1 MKYCKWGSVTGVI
14 GGEGGENGAM
24 EAAVNLAPANAKALL
39 NVALAHLRRSHQLSA
54 RKIGTLVEQG
64 ALRSRNRFR

>member
-1 MKYCKWGSVTGVI
+1 MKYCKWGSVTSAI
-14 GGEGGENGAM
+14 GGEGGENGAA

-39 NVALAHLRRSHQLSA
+39 NVALAHLRRSHQLST
-54 RKIGTLVEQG
+54 RKIGTLVEKG

>member
-14 GGEGGENGAM
+14 GGEGGENGAT

-39 NVALAHLRRSHQLSA
+39 NVALAHLRRSHQLIA

-64 ALRSRNRFR
+64 ALRSGNRFR

>member
-1 MKYCKWGSVTGVI
+1 MKYCTWGSVTGAR
-14 GGEGGENGAM
+14 GGEGGANGAE

-54 RKIGTLVEQG
+54 RVLCALVE
-64 ALRSRNRFR
+64 L

>member
-1 MKYCKWGSVTGVI
+1 MKYCTWGSVTGAR
-14 GGEGGENGAM
+14 GGEGGANGAA

-54 RKIGTLVEQG
+54 RVLCALVE
-64 ALRSRNRFR
+64 L

>member
-1 MKYCKWGSVTGVI
+1 MKYCTRGSVTGAR
-14 GGEGGENGAM
+14 GGEGGGNGAA

-54 RKIGTLVEQG
+54 RVLCTLVE
-64 ALRSRNRFR
+64 L